1 MMGAGPRGS
10 AAHFPEKIKT
20 SSGPLNLP
28 VKDAQREKKWLQRAE
43 ANGFFSSKN
52 MPFGMTFVVTSKLN
66 LFLLTE
72 GWKLST
78 EERKSGS
85 D

>member
-28 VKDAQREKKWLQRAE
+28 VKDAQREK
-43 ANGFFSSKN
+43 NGCKGQKQMDYFI
-52 MPFGMTFVVTSKLN
+52 
-66 LFLLTE
+66 
-72 GWKLST
+72 
-78 EERKSGS
+78 ERICHLE
-85 D
+85 